1 MARRVT
7 LISLVTAV
15 AGLGLAG
22 SAQGATVIGQ
32 TGSIGLCSGSEFGAQ
47 VQLTGGNYTVPFDGT
62 ITSWS
67 AASNSAGAETK
78 LLVLQPV
85 SGNTFNVVAK
95 SDFGTFTSTGVQTF
109 AAQIPVHAGEVI
121 GDWGQLCD
129 IGTGGSEVLGGFEG
143 AEPAV
148 GTSPEFAPFGS
159 GRLANLSATV
169 EPGTPTPA
177 PPTPTPPATKH
188 KKKCKKHKKHKRS
201 AESAKKKKCKKKKKR

>member
-1 MARRVT
+1 MARRLT

-15 AGLGLAG
+15 AALGVAA

-32 TGSIGLCSGSEFGAQ
+32 TGPIGICSGADFGTQ
-47 VQLTGGNYTVPFDGT
+47 VQFSGGNYTVPFDGT

-67 AASNSAGAETK
+67 AASDETGLQTK

-85 SGNTFNVVAK
+85 SGTTYKVVAK
-95 SDFGTFTSTGVQTF
+95 SDFGTFTSTGVQSF
-109 AAQIPVHAGEVI
+109 PAQIAVHAGEVI

-129 IGTGGSEVLGGFEG
+129 IQTGGSEVLGGLEG
-143 AEPAV
+143 TEPAI
-148 GTSPEFAPFGS
+148 GDSPEFQAFGT

-169 EPGTPTPA
+169 EPVTPA
-177 PPTPTPPATKH
+177 PGPTPPATPH

-201 AESAKKKKCKKKKKR
+201 AESAKKKCKKKKKR